1 MRIKIKLIYLMLQKD
16 VAIEISRKTNQYIQC
31 IVKELER
38 SFKTM
43 LARTSLCVLEI
54 LFTSILTSTEV
65 CLSIY
70 FMLFIDI
77 LNAFVAL

>member
-16 VAIEISRKTNQYIQC
+16 VAIEVSRETNQHIQC
-31 IVKELER
+31 IVEELER

-43 LARTSLCVLEI
+43 LARTSLCVLET
-54 LFTSILTSTEV
+54 LFTSILTSTKACFFV
-65 CLSIY
+65 Y